1 MFLSPQEKRKEEICA
16 RLFPRVSLRHR
27 RQNHTVGEDWTQHL
41 RVQVIA
47 LSLAVWVQTPTCVRL
62 FVTPWT
68 TSARPFCPWDSPG
81 KNTGV
86 GCHFLLQEIF
96 PTQGSNPHL
105 LCLLHRQVCF
115 YYKHHLEAQPAIW
128 LLKSLNLYR
137 TILSCEKAT
146 LKNISA

>member
-115 YYKHHLEAQPAIW
+115 LLQAPPGSPASYMTAEVSQPLSDHLVLW
-128 LLKSLNLYR
+128 KSY
-137 TILSCEKAT
+137 S
-146 LKNISA
+146 